1 MMEFDGKLRNTPIL
15 QYSNELKHPR
25 LEAEGF

>member
-1 MMEFDGKLRNTPIL
+1 MMELMEVKKYPIL